1 MKISENVEYSEHFD
15 GVMKAVNNSTVSE
28 TVYNSKSEE
37 DAIFHLI
44 MMNLILRK
52 IRETMTMEAES

>member
-15 GVMKAVNNSTVSE
+15 GVMKAVNNSNVSE